1 LLPEKPRVAAEPTK
15 PAAGEPKQQPDKGPK
30 QGHTVLIVEDDPGFA
45 ETIVSLAGRHN
56 FHGLVATSAEEAM
69 ELAYTRQPDAILLDL
84 GLPDHSGLTVLDRIK
99 EDPTMR
105 HIPVHVISGMD
116 FERQALGMGAMGYL
130 LKPVKKEQLESAFGS
145 LQKTLSQTMK
155 SVLIVEDDAV
165 QRESIAKLLSDGDVE
180 VEAVAT
186 GREAI
191 GLLGKRTYDCMIM
204 DLSLGDMTGF
214 DLLEELTAS
223 EHSFPPTIVYTG
235 RDLTRDEESRLRKYS
250 ESIIIKGARSPER
263 LLNETSLFLHRVESK
278 MAPDRRQM
286 LHELRHREKTFANRT
301 ILLVDDD
308 ARNIFALTSVLE
320 RKGAK
325 VVFARNGIEAID
337 KLHSDPS
344 VELILMDMMMP
355 EMDGYEATRRI
366 RREKRYADLPII
378 AVTARAMKD
387 DQVRCLEAGA
397 NDFLSKPVDTEKLMS
412 LMRVWLPK
420 HGWMNA

>member
-1 LLPEKPRVAAEPTK
+1 
-15 PAAGEPKQQPDKGPK
+15 
-30 QGHTVLIVEDDPGFA
+30 
-45 ETIVSLAGRHN
+45 
-56 FHGLVATSAEEAM
+56 
-69 ELAYTRQPDAILLDL
+69 
-84 GLPDHSGLTVLDRIK
+84 
-99 EDPTMR
+99 
-105 HIPVHVISGMD
+105 
-116 FERQALGMGAMGYL
+116 
-130 LKPVKKEQLESAFGS
+130 
-145 LQKTLSQTMK
+145 
-155 SVLIVEDDAV
+155 
-165 QRESIAKLLSDGDVE
+165 
-180 VEAVAT
+180 
-186 GREAI
+186 
-191 GLLGKRTYDCMIM
+191 
-204 DLSLGDMTGF
+204 
-214 DLLEELTAS
+214 
-223 EHSFPPTIVYTG
+223 
-235 RDLTRDEESRLRKYS
+235 
-250 ESIIIKGARSPER
+250 
-263 LLNETSLFLHRVESK
+263 
-278 MAPDRRQM
+278 M